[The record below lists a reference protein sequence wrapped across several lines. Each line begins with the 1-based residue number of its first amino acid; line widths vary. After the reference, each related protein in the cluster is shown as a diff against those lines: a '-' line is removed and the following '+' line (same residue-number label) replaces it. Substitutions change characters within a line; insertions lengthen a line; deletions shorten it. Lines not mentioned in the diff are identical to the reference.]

1 MASKQPKLP
10 FWRRRKPPAKYDI
23 ALLRPATLPPGERFE
38 TVKDARRESER
49 SGTLLR
55 SSPHGSNALAETLR
69 ECQDGHYQCDQP
81 FCPICARHFRRWLVG
96 QLLKIAQGSVPVHIY
111 TVLLR
116 EADSNNIRDLD
127 PEPYRHMLRK
137 RLQRAGLDVP
147 VIGGFEVVYKAEA
160 KVWVLHINLVIIGGG
175 KEAHKVFRKSFEAS
189 DMDRPIV
196 SVRLSDPAE
205 QLSYVLKFT
214 TYHRPY
220 ERQGAAKSPA
230 KPLNGRQHAALV
242 KWMSQL
248 EFKDFLLLINA
259 RRSGHVI
266 SIKSGTN

>member
-1 MASKQPKLP
+1 MTSRPPKPP
-10 FWRRRKPPAKYDI
+10 FWRRRKPPAEYDI
-23 ALLRPATLPPGERFE
+23 ALLRPATLHKGERFE
-38 TVKDARRESER
+38 TLHDARRESVR
-49 SGTLLR
+49 SEALLK
-55 SSPHGSNALAETLR
+55 STQHGSRASAETMSDCR
-69 ECQDGHYQCDQP
+69 DGHYQCDQP
-81 FCPICARHFRRWLVG
+81 FCPICARDFRRWLIG
-96 QLLKIAQGSVPVHIY
+96 QLLKITHCSTPVRIY

-116 EADSNNIRDLD
+116 EADSDNISDLD
-127 PEPYRHMLRK
+127 PESYRHLLRK

-147 VIGGFEVVYKAEA
+147 VIGGFEVVYKARR
-160 KVWVLHINLVIIGGG
+160 KVWVLHVNLVMIGGD
-175 KEAHKVFRKSFEAS
+175 KKTHKNFKRSFDSS
-189 DMDRPIV
+189 DIDRPV
-196 SVRLSDPAE
+196 DSATLNDPAK
-205 QLSYVLKFT
+205 QLSYVQKFA

-266 SIKSGTN
+266 SVKSATN